1 MTRKVIVYEMACNSD
16 TKRYERIPKKT
27 GIFHQWGARLEEDDR
42 GFSSESAAIVE
53 LDDGNI
59 ITPRADLI
67 QFVKDEAKLCVGDKV
82 ILYDRYNFAIPV
94 KGVINRLIP
103 ENNSAVINLT
113 TTNNPHYPVGSD
125 FYALT
130 KQLEIDAQ

>member
-1 MTRKVIVYEMACNSD
+1 MTRKVIVYEMKLSVD
-16 TKRYERIPKKT
+16 TKRWERTKGET
-27 GIFHQWGARLEEDDR
+27 GIFHQWGLRIEEDER
-42 GFSSESAAIVE
+42 WFTNESVAIVE
-53 LDDGNI
+53 LDDGNV

-67 QFVKDEAKLCVGDKV
+67 QFVKDEARLGVGDKV

-94 KGVINRLIP
+94 KGVINKLIP
-103 ENNSAVINLT
+103 ENNSAVVNLT
-113 TTNNPHYPVGSD
+113 TTNNPRYPVGSD

>member
-1 MTRKVIVYEMACNSD
+1 MTRKVIVYEMVLNGD
-16 TKRYERIPKKT
+16 TRRRERTPTKT
-27 GIFHQWGARLEEDDR
+27 GIFHQWGLILEQDDR
-42 GFSSESAAIVE
+42 GFSNESVAIVE

-67 QFVKDEAKLCVGDKV
+67 QFVKDEARLGVGDKV

-94 KGVINRLIP
+94 KGVINKLIP
-103 ENNSAVINLT
+103 ENNSAVVNLT